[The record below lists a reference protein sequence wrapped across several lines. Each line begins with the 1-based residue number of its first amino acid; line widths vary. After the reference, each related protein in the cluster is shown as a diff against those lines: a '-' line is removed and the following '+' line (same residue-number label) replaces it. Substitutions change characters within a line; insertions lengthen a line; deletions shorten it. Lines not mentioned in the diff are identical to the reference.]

1 MTVLD
6 LKPGET
12 ACISRI
18 NKNEDD
24 LNYLMELGVLEGTP
38 IRFVKTA
45 PLGDP
50 IEVDVRGFHLMLRRS
65 RAGAIEIAK

>member
-6 LKPGET
+6 LKPGDT
-12 ACISRI
+12 AYISRI
-18 NKNEDD
+18 NKNEED

-38 IRFVKTA
+38 IRFVKSA

-50 IEVDVRGFHLMLRRS
+50 IEVDVRGFHLMLRRA
-65 RAGAIEIAK
+65 RARAIDIVK